1 MKQPSPPCCGSPV
14 FWSGCKALWTRPE
27 KCGRPRP
34 AIVPHAGG
42 VAGFTVIELMIEL
55 AVAAVLLTI
64 AVPSFRD
71 FIVSRRLA
79 AAADSLVSA
88 IDAARMAAIQRND
101 SAQFCGDLT
110 SAQSAV
116 TAHPTDPFAQGCAS
130 NAAGPGA
137 VYIVTGTGS
146 AAQAS
151 QVLAP
156 SSGLAALQWSGSVQA
171 LRCNSLGV
179 CSSAGSATPYNDDVA
194 VLCSS
199 QLAHNNRYTI
209 SMTSGSFTQITR
221 STGNCS

>member
-14 FWSGCKALWTRPE
+14 FWSGCKALRTRPE

-34 AIVPHAGG
+34 AAVLHAGG
-42 VAGFTVIELMIEL
+42 VAGFTVVELMIAL
-55 AVAAVLLTI
+55 TVTAVLLTL

-71 FIVSRRLA
+71 FIVSSRLA

-88 IDAARMAAIQRND
+88 IDAARMAAIQRNA
-101 SAQFCGDLT
+101 SAQFCGDLA
-110 SAQSAV
+110 SAK
-116 TAHPTDPFAQGCAS
+116 TAATAKPTDLLAQGCAS

-146 AAQAS
+146 AAQFS

-156 SSGLAALQWSGSVQA
+156 SGSLAALQWSGSVQA

-179 CSSAGSATPYNDDVA
+179 CSSAGSAAPYNSNVA

-199 QLAHNNRYTI
+199 QLAHNNHYTI

-221 STGNCS
+221 STEACS